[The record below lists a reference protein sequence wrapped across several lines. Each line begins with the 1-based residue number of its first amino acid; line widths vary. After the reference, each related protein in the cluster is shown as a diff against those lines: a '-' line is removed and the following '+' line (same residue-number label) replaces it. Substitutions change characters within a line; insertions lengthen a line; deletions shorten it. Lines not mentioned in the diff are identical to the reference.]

1 MSESINSISEKK
13 IYSLDD
19 AINMDIES
27 KTVFIISNEIILKSN
42 KIGRYFTIFPSFKDF
57 LKKRKLFPH
66 CHEILVDHKNNEP
79 NISGRLVFDFDIKNI
94 DVPKDFKDNVEHI
107 IIEVVETYFEDVD
120 TNILQFVWSSN
131 SVPHSDTLFWK
142 RRNNEEH
149 SCSSSNS
156 VPQSDTL
163 FRKQNNELYSYNS
176 TSINPIKF
184 SKHLTIKNLYFDN
197 WIELS
202 KIFYQLFCI
211 KWDEYYDWIPSTK
224 LIDFQ
229 IVRNRASLR
238 MVGSSKIN
246 GYPLVLD
253 DDKFCLEDSLIR
265 LYSNKQKRNEKL
277 ITKVNIKNDVFEN
290 VLAISDS
297 HPQYVGIF
305 LLNKAQEQGHIS
317 NNDLKIT
324 ECYIK
329 TIREPLYDIKV
340 YKKAFKIYNKIHPN
354 VFTFGKIS
362 GEYISLLRIKADK
375 CIFSGKIHENEN
387 AYIKISK
394 INDMYSIYFGCFRY
408 CNQKIKIIQIGTISV
423 NNLQIYI
430 NPEFIDN

>member
-1 MSESINSISEKK
+1 MSENINSISEKK
-13 IYSLDD
+13 FYSLDD

-27 KTVFIISNEIILKSN
+27 KTVFIISNEVILKSN

-79 NISGRLVFDFDIKNI
+79 DNAGRLVFDFDIKNTEI
-94 DVPKDFKDNVEHI
+94 PKDFKDNVEHI
-107 IIEVVETYFEDVD
+107 IIEVVETYFENVD
-120 TNILQFVWSSN
+120 TNILQFIWSSN
-131 SVPHSDTLFWK
+131 SVPQSDTQF
-142 RRNNEEH
+142 RRLQKNVEH

-163 FRKQNNELYSYNS
+163 FINQQKNDPQTYNS
-176 TSINPIKF
+176 ISANSTKF
-184 SKHLTIKNLYFDN
+184 SKHLTVKNLYFDN

-211 KWDEYYDWIPSTK
+211 KWNEYYDWIPSKK

-253 DDKFCLEDSLIR
+253 NDKFCFEDSLIR
-265 LYSNKQKRNEKL
+265 IYSNKQKKNEKL
-277 ITKVNIKNDVFEN
+277 ITKINIKKDVFEN
-290 VLAISDS
+290 VLTIND
-297 HPQYVGIF
+297 
-305 LLNKAQEQGHIS
+305 NHITS

-329 TIREPLYDIKV
+329 KIHEPLYDIEV
-340 YKKAFKIYNKIHPN
+340 YKKAFKIYNTIHPN
-354 VFTFGKIS
+354 IFTFGKIN
-362 GEYISLLRIKADK
+362 GEYVTLLRIRADK

-387 AYIKISK
+387 AYIKITK
-394 INDMYSIYFGCFRY
+394 INDVYSIYFGCFRY
-408 CNQKIKIIQIGTISV
+408 CNQEIKIIQIGTISV